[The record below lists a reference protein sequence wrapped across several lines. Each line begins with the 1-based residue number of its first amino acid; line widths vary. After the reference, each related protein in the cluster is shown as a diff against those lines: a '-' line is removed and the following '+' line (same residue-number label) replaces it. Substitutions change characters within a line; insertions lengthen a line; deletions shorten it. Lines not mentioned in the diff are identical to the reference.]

1 MAGQA
6 PRLALLHHLVERLG
20 THSRIKI
27 QNMSYLLREG
37 LDVKTDHY
45 FKMQHRVVRVPTS

>member
-1 MAGQA
+1 MAGPA

-27 QNMSYLLREG
+27 QNMSCLLREG
-37 LDVKTDHY
+37 LEVKTDHW
-45 FKMQHRVVRVPTS
+45 FKMQHRVARAPTS

>member
-37 LDVKTDHY
+37 LDVKADHY
-45 FKMQHRVVRVPTS
+45 FKMQHRVARVPTS

>member
-6 PRLALLHHLVERLG
+6 PRLSLLHHLVERLG

-37 LDVKTDHY
+37 LEVKTDHW
-45 FKMQHRVVRVPTS
+45 FEMQHRVARIPTS